1 MIGCNFITVNKIEQV
16 SIKGI
21 KSLFYF
27 IFLLREFILYF
38 NLDVILLSKV

>member
-1 MIGCNFITVNKIEQV
+1 MIGYNFITLNKVEQV

-21 KSLFYF
+21 KSLLYF

-38 NLDVILLSKV
+38 NLDVILMSKV